1 MARSSVEFF
10 AVLKSFETTTPA
22 TPCFPSL
29 LFRRLKMGFFTEET
43 LRMSF
48 FLGTT
53 RMLLPCSFVAPRLG
67 VTAFFRVILRSE
79 GRKRR
84 WGGNTN
90 SEQRKQCCGDTPNT
104 LRARSAR
111 APFKKRGGNDGQRN
125 LSLPLTCAS
134 SSPQYA
140 PLEEPRYRLVSRKRE
155 ERGQVKS
162 ARKTTLS
169 S

>member
-53 RMLLPCSFVAPRLG
+53 RMLLIAPIHIDYRMFILTPFSRLHCVGGGDHKLLSGILNFEIIFRDVA
-67 VTAFFRVILRSE
+67 FI
-79 GRKRR
+79 
-84 WGGNTN
+84 
-90 SEQRKQCCGDTPNT
+90 
-104 LRARSAR
+104 
-111 APFKKRGGNDGQRN
+111 
-125 LSLPLTCAS
+125 
-134 SSPQYA
+134 
-140 PLEEPRYRLVSRKRE
+140 
-155 ERGQVKS
+155 
-162 ARKTTLS
+162 
-169 S
+169 